1 MAHYFESGFFTR
13 EKAWH
18 GLGQTLA
25 ESPATAREAIAAAGL
40 DWQVQLAPCYAD
52 VGGQRI
58 PLEDTRAT
66 VREVWGADGV
76 RVDSLGVVGDR
87 YTPLQNRDAFGFFDA
102 FIQSGEA
109 EYEAAGSLKGGRL
122 VWILAKLT
130 GEEAEVG
137 TKAGDTVRPYLL
149 LSTSHDGTR
158 STSVQ
163 FTPIR
168 VVCWNTL
175 SASYRA
181 ENAQNSRKVR
191 HTARAA
197 DRLAEIRGTID
208 TARADFSAMRDAWR
222 ELSAY
227 RLPESNAAAADVV
240 RTYSRIVFGDPSAVK
255 RAMADKA
262 PLPEVR
268 AEADIWRLLH
278 RGPGADSAG
287 RTAFGLLQAATHYL
301 DHVAGRTPESRLAAS
316 WTGAAA
322 ETRQRATDS
331 ALALIGAGG
340 AR

>member
-1 MAHYFESGFFTR
+1 MAHYFESGFFVR
-13 EKAWH
+13 QKAWH

-52 VGGQRI
+52 LNGQRI
-58 PLEDTRAT
+58 PLADTRAT
-66 VREVWGADGV
+66 VREVWTPDGV
-76 RVDSLGVVGDR
+76 RVDSLGVVGER
-87 YTPLQNRDAFGFFDA
+87 YVPLQNRDAFAFFDS
-102 FIQSGEA
+102 FVQSGEA

-122 VWILAKLT
+122 VWILARLV
-130 GEEAEVG
+130 GEEAAVG
-137 TKAGDTVRPYLL
+137 TREGDTVRPYLL

-158 STSVQ
+158 STSVA

-181 ENAQNSRKVR
+181 ETAQNSRRVK
-191 HTARAA
+191 HTRGAA
-197 DRLAEIRGTID
+197 DRLSEIRNTID

-222 ELSAY
+222 ELQAY
-227 RLPESNAAAADVV
+227 SLPADDRRAAEVV
-240 RTYSRIVFGDPSAVK
+240 RTYSRLVFGDAAEVK
-255 RAMADKA
+255 RAIANRD

-322 ETRQRATDS
+322 ETRQRATDR
-331 ALALIGAGG
+331 ALALVGAGG
-340 AR
+340 AQ

>member
-1 MAHYFESGFFTR
+1 
-13 EKAWH
+13 
-18 GLGQTLA
+18 
-25 ESPATAREAIAAAGL
+25 
-40 DWQVQLAPCYAD
+40 
-52 VGGQRI
+52 
-58 PLEDTRAT
+58 
-66 VREVWGADGV
+66 
-76 RVDSLGVVGDR
+76 
-87 YTPLQNRDAFGFFDA
+87 
-102 FIQSGEA
+102 
-109 EYEAAGSLKGGRL
+109 L
-122 VWILAKLT
+122 VWILARLT

-158 STSVQ
+158 STSVV

-181 ENAQNSRKVR
+181 ENAKNSRKVR

-227 RLPESNAAAADVV
+227 RLPDSNAAAADIV
-240 RTYSRIVFGDPSAVK
+240 RTYSRVVFGDPSAVR

-322 ETRQRATDS
+322 DTRQRATDS
-331 ALALIGAGG
+331 ALALIGGG